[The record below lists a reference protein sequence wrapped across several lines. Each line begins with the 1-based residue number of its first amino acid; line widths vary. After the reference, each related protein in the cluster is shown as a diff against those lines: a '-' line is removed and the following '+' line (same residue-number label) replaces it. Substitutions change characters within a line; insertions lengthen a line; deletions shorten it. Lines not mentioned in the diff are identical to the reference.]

1 MKNFQK
7 MHVVRH
13 RGGGWYCTN
22 IIELFIVNI
31 LICTRPSRSNQSYSQ
46 KILLEVHIDE
56 SMLYWFG
63 TNNTHVLLYQ

>member
-22 IIELFIVNI
+22 IIELFKYALGQVDQIKAF
-31 LICTRPSRSNQSYSQ
+31 LRRY
-46 KILLEVHIDE
+46 
-56 SMLYWFG
+56 Y
-63 TNNTHVLLYQ
+63 

>member
-7 MHVVRH
+7 MHVVGH

-22 IIELFIVNI
+22 IIELFKYA
-31 LICTRPSRSNQSYSQ
+31 RPSRSNQSYSQ

>member
-22 IIELFIVNI
+22 TSIIELFKYALGQVDQIKAF
-31 LICTRPSRSNQSYSQ
+31 LRRY
-46 KILLEVHIDE
+46 
-56 SMLYWFG
+56 Y
-63 TNNTHVLLYQ
+63 